1 MEMSDV
7 FTTKDNSSMLSGI
20 ASNIAQYLKV

>member
-7 FTTKDNSSMLSGI
+7 FTMKDNSSMLSGI
-20 ASNIAQYLKV
+20 ASDIVQYLKV